1 MLKSRDKEVAGGSLN
16 DRRLKSIEKGDFN
29 WIGKGFLAVI
39 KKECGFSKD
48 HVNYPDLKDG
58 ACESKFL
65 C

>member
-1 MLKSRDKEVAGGSLN
+1 MLKSGDKEVAGASLN

-48 HVNYPDLKDG
+48 HT
-58 ACESKFL
+58 SKNEIKTK
-65 C
+65 